1 MFPLE
6 SMRALQAVAGEC
18 AFFTEEQCDTP
29 IVDGD
34 DDVVDSVLSVCVD
47 SVSGVLAN
55 GLVDVSPELCNT
67 LAVEGD
73 DAVDASDA
81 SVCVAFVTGVL
92 ANGLVVV
99 LPELYDTL
107 AVEGDDAVNASGSSV
122 CVATVPGGF
131 VDDLVAVSLGLVS
144 ASCLSDVFPTAPAAT
159 AEGNVGEALTRGLD
173 VASL

>member
-6 SMRALQAVAGEC
+6 SMRTLEAVAGEC

-67 LAVEGD
+67 LAVEGY

-92 ANGLVVV
+92 ANGLVAV

-107 AVEGDDAVNASGSSV
+107 AVERDDAVNASGPQFALPPCLVGSSMI
-122 CVATVPGGF
+122 
-131 VDDLVAVSLGLVS
+131 SLLFHLD
-144 ASCLSDVFPTAPAAT
+144 SCLPPVSVMCFQLHRLQLQRVT
-159 AEGNVGEALTRGLD
+159 
-173 VASL
+173 